1 MKPTRTLAA
10 LLPVLLVLLGC
21 HSRQQAQAL
30 TPVESTAVPIAPV
43 SVVELAVPATPAPTA
58 TPELTPTPT
67 PTPTPEPTP
76 TPTPTPEPTPTPV
89 PPGQRKMVALT
100 FDDGPRSFGTP
111 DILDLLE
118 KYNARATFFVLG
130 TSITEETAPL
140 LQRMVDMGCEI
151 GIHGQDHSTMTRLGY
166 ETQVRRLTEMK
177 ELLNR
182 QVEGGYIPRLMRPPG
197 GNKSDTV
204 LAAAKEAQLSVILWS
219 VDSQDWKVANK
230 NDILKLCKT
239 GITNGSIVLFHDK
252 LKATRAAMEELLPY
266 LVEEGYELV
275 TVSELLE
282 RHGQLL
288 EPGQLYRKDEGV

>member
-1 MKPTRTLAA
+1 
-10 LLPVLLVLLGC
+10 
-21 HSRQQAQAL
+21 
-30 TPVESTAVPIAPV
+30 
-43 SVVELAVPATPAPTA
+43 
-58 TPELTPTPT
+58 
-67 PTPTPEPTP
+67 
-76 TPTPTPEPTPTPV
+76 
-89 PPGQRKMVALT
+89 MVALT

-182 QVEGGYIPRLMRPPG
+182 QVEGGYTPRLMRPPG
-197 GNKSDTV
+197 GNKSDKV

-230 NDILKLCKT
+230 NDILKFCKT

-282 RHGQLL
+282 RHGQPL